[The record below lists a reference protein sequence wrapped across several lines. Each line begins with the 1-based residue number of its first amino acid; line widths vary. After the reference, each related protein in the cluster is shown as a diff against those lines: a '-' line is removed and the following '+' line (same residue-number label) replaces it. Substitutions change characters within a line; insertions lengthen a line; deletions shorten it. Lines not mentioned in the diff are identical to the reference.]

1 MTFNFRR
8 LLALSLLLLFLP
20 ISLFSMCQE
29 DDVALIINARKITK
43 SEFLYSYRKTQNTH
57 GQMNI
62 DEYLDDF
69 INFHLKVAYAR
80 DEGLDRDFNFW
91 RDVLEYRKEHAA
103 QYLYQTEKTEEY
115 ALEAYERMK
124 HDVNVSHILINI
136 DEYASLQDTLKA
148 WTKANEI
155 RNEIIAGESFE
166 KLAVALSDDPQAKMN
181 LGNIGFVSAF
191 QSTYPFESAIYKLD
205 AGDISMPV
213 RTRFGYHIIRVN
225 ETMESIGDNQLAHF
239 MIGFDRFN
247 ENDAQQIIQMIH
259 DSLSSGTDFGELA
272 QKYST
277 DYTTS
282 SNKGKMPWLISHES
296 KAQEIKNIIKNL
308 QNIGDFTEPIRT
320 YYGWHIFKLLD
331 RRELP
336 EYEIIRTEI
345 IKRILETEDERS
357 KEIKDDY
364 AKKLKKEWAFTENP
378 DALKPIHNIMDHR
391 IFEGNWII
399 PQGIPFR
406 DDLFTIDGHSVKQID
421 FVEYIDDN
429 VGKRL
434 KIPLMELL
442 NILYDEFVKMRL
454 INYETL
460 KLEEN
465 YPDFKYLMQEFADAK
480 LAFSITNREILS
492 QEPFDNEVLLDFYNC
507 NKSRYAQKKVSA
519 SIISANDERTIKT
532 IRKRALRSENHSEK
546 NIDWISDQNK
556 RKLQAKSIN
565 VNTDIFTLGDNYLN
579 NKISWD
585 EEVSEIQYS
594 DGQYHVVILH
604 QILEPE
610 FQTFYDSK
618 NQIINDYRT
627 YLENRLID
635 ALKEKYRVKLI
646 HDVFSSIKENLHDY

>member
-1 MTFNFRR
+1 
-8 LLALSLLLLFLP
+8 
-20 ISLFSMCQE
+20 MCQE